1 MTGPPAIGSPPIPSP
16 FTGPAPEGTRPV
28 VELVRPGAHPVAQES
43 VPPFQMDEGAE
54 GAEPSGPVRRSRF
67 RRLLVGLAGV
77 LTIFGIVVALLAG
90 YLFGFTALQ
99 HARSQHRLLAGLSGS
114 AGLTALSGKIPPE
127 GHPVA
132 ILDIPALHLQQVVV
146 VGTSAQDLALG
157 PGLMPGS
164 APPGVQG
171 NTVIAGRS
179 LLYGKPFAGI
189 GSLRPGDRIKIIAG
203 LGVFEYRVT
212 STGVVH
218 PGQADPVVP
227 TADARLTLVTS
238 DASLTPTD
246 RVVAVAAMVTKA
258 ADVKVAAI
266 GIPPSSQLALSGDHR
281 ALLPT
286 ILWGVAL
293 LAGIVLTFVVYQR
306 WRRPWPTYLMTTPVL
321 LALAVLCFESL
332 AHLLPATM

>member
-1 MTGPPAIGSPPIPSP
+1 
-16 FTGPAPEGTRPV
+16 
-28 VELVRPGAHPVAQES
+28 
-43 VPPFQMDEGAE
+43 MDEGT
-54 GAEPSGPVRRSRF
+54 EPASHAGPVGRSGV
-67 RRLLVGLAGV
+67 RRLLMGGAGV
-77 LTIFGIVVALLAG
+77 LTIFGVVVALLAG

-99 HARSQHRLLAGLSGS
+99 HARSQHRLVAGLSGS

-164 APPGVQG
+164 APPGVAG

-189 GSLRPGDRIKIIAG
+189 GSLRPGDKIRIVAG
-203 LGVFEYRVT
+203 LGVFTYRVT
-212 STGVVH
+212 STRVVR

-246 RVVAVAAMVTKA
+246 RVVAVAAMVTKP

-266 GIPPSSQLALSGDHR
+266 GVPPSSQRALSGDHR
-281 ALLPT
+281 ALVPT

-293 LAGIVLTFVVYQR
+293 LVGIVLTVVLYRR